1 MERAAAAK
9 TAASRKA
16 PSPAKSNRSEPPSPS
31 AAKPATLHRKGGKGG
46 KHAVSAATVRP
57 TTVKGRAEAA
67 AAVKAQKAAAAAA
80 AEEAA
85 AAEAVA
91 SDLAARNSPAADAAQ
106 LETAEEAPGSAG
118 SAGGIAASDQVRK

>member
-91 SDLAARNSPAADAAQ
+91 SDLAARNSPAADAQ